1 MPPLPYPPVF
11 SPKQD
16 PAADSALLLPRGRGR
31 GGDEKLRGESGLS
44 EGGRN
49 PAASCLWAGCRWK
62 NRSGP
67 APPYEELACCPPAPA
82 PPNCPLAF
90 VRCFLPKV
98 CLGRRVTPPHIHQP
112 SRQAPGSASAP
123 TQGSPAP
130 PDGQE
135 NRHLLQDF
143 VVLDGL
149 LQVLQVGVDAADG
162 AHVGLQQLN
171 VPFLREAGHGGV
183 GKEGV
188 GTAATRHESRAQRRG
203 SATAPAA
210 TVHNSRSAPNLH
222 PPTLFWVFG
231 VRVGEA
237 TPSHGRPR
245 CEAAPHLPARPA
257 GACAPP
263 RSSPAQRFSS
273 AAAAPQTLNA

>member
-1 MPPLPYPPVF
+1 MPPTSTPQLT
-11 SPKQD
+11 
-16 PAADSALLLPRGRGR
+16 
-31 GGDEKLRGESGLS
+31 
-44 EGGRN
+44 
-49 PAASCLWAGCRWK
+49 
-62 NRSGP
+62 
-67 APPYEELACCPPAPA
+67 
-82 PPNCPLAF
+82 F
-90 VRCFLPKV
+90 VRCFLLKAR
-98 CLGRRVTPPHIHQP
+98 LGRHVTPPHTRQP
-112 SRQAPGSASAP
+112 SRQAPGSAGAP

-130 PDGQE
+130 PNRQE

-210 TVHNSRSAPNLH
+210 AVHNSPGALAALSA
-222 PPTLFWVFG
+222 
-231 VRVGEA
+231 
-237 TPSHGRPR
+237 S
-245 CEAAPHLPARPA
+245 C
-257 GACAPP
+257 
-263 RSSPAQRFSS
+263 S
-273 AAAAPQTLNA
+273 AAASFVPQPFFGCLVSE